1 MAWLYFVSTFQIK
14 SNHLFQATW
23 PIERQNTETH
33 S

>member
-1 MAWLYFVSTFQIK
+1 VLYLTIPNIQI
-14 SNHLFQATW
+14 NQIIYFQATW